1 MTLSQYPVHTTQTL
15 NAMDNALC
23 QFHENKD
30 VFVEL
35 GVWEHFNLPKL
46 HSLLHYTRS
55 ITHFG
60 STDNYNTEYSERL
73 HIDVAK
79 NAYRMTNF
87 KDEYKQMTTWL
98 ECQEAMHQH
107 TAFIEWCKCGHSAL
121 STRLVYPC
129 LNLRLHPFLMMHPS
143 EKGITFGALFDRYG
157 AIDFQDA
164 LGDFIVQH
172 NYPELSTSA
181 ARRRANNTLIP
192 FRKVSVFHRVKFTN
206 WDDTDQKTVD
216 VLHIRREACNQYGDT
231 IPGRFDTVLV
241 KHRNRFGVAQI
252 CVVFQLAR
260 SGLSSIFLSSRAAA
274 PTDLAYVEW
283 FSPLS
288 TPNECHGMYRIS
300 RSYQNN
306 CHLASIIPLA
316 EVCRSVQLYQAFGA
330 VILNGTI

>member
-121 STRLVYPC
+121 STRL
-129 LNLRLHPFLMMHPS
+129 
-143 EKGITFGALFDRYG
+143 
-157 AIDFQDA
+157 
-164 LGDFIVQH
+164 
-172 NYPELSTSA
+172 
-181 ARRRANNTLIP
+181 
-192 FRKVSVFHRVKFTN
+192 VSVFHRVKFTN

-330 VILNGTI
+330 VILNGAI